1 LITAPHDPA
10 NREPDIYPPPPP
22 TRVRRLAATVA
33 AAGAVLCGRLLIAI
47 GLRHAHEGWRRT
59 VGILLRGESTR
70 FALSAFALRVPQ
82 PRATDDPAL
91 QLTTAEGLLS
101 FLAGEPDA
109 HFSLVWRHPVTL
121 RKKIAHVDLVI
132 LSFSSDG
139 TLESLIPLLGK
150 DGPAAPANALCA
162 HVHAAI
168 VAAYNR
174 TIGQAEAVRARRLV
188 AALRAAIEHGD
199 AARRQDAL
207 RYADRLLAASCLSF
221 EEPSGVDEAR
231 FRPPAFASRRG
242 LGHGYLSWIARTDA
256 ARGSVDLWVS
266 AHHVGLDGVPLQDL
280 LNRLESRW
288 GVVEATAFPEARGGS
303 AFHGPEPCHVPGERP
318 VDHLITF
325 VDLSPLVGLR
335 KQLNARHASQTGGA
349 ITFGAVLG
357 WLLSQEPE
365 FSGVRI
371 ASTVDVRASSG
382 YERDVDVVALRAA
395 DYATGEGPWGGFVE
409 YAREFNRLIAAAR
422 RRASPVR
429 VGMQTAGLIPAWAHA
444 TLVRADPASLDETF
458 GTLCVTIVR
467 DARVFVAPMTDIAL
481 RHGFFAIG
489 SISLPTASG
498 ARVACVSIKGDA
510 GCIAGY
516 PQLLQRVVERAEVA
530 ARAQV

>member
-1 LITAPHDPA
+1 LTTALHDLGD
-10 NREPDIYPPPPP
+10 REPDIYPPPPP
-22 TRVRRLAATVA
+22 TRVTRLAAT
-33 AAGAVLCGRLLIAI
+33 AAGFAAVLGGKLLIAI

-70 FALSAFALRVPQ
+70 FALSAFALNVPQ
-82 PRATDDPAL
+82 PHATDDPTL
-91 QLTTAEGLLS
+91 QMTTAEGLLS

-109 HFSLVWRHPVTL
+109 HFSLEWRHPVTV
-121 RKKIAHVDLVI
+121 RKRIPHVDLVI
-132 LSFSSDG
+132 LSFGPDG
-139 TLESLIPLLGK
+139 ALESLVPLLGK
-150 DGPAAPANALCA
+150 DGPAAPANAVRA

-168 VAAYNR
+168 VAGYNR
-174 TIGQAEAVRARRLV
+174 TIRQPEAVRARRLR
-188 AALRAAIEHGD
+188 AALRAAIQHGD
-199 AARRQDAL
+199 AAGRQDAL
-207 RYADRLLAASCLSF
+207 RYADRVLAASCLSF
-221 EEPSGVDEAR
+221 ELSAADEAR
-231 FRPPAFASRRG
+231 FRPPAFAARRTLG
-242 LGHGYLSWIARTDA
+242 LGYLSWIARTDA

-280 LNRLESRW
+280 LNRLETRW
-288 GVVEATAFPEARGGS
+288 GVVEVTAFPEARCGS
-303 AFHGPEPCHVPGERP
+303 AYHGPESCPVTGERP

-325 VDLSPLVGLR
+325 VDLLPLIVLR
-335 KQLNARHASQTGGA
+335 RQLNARHARQTGGA
-349 ITFGAVLG
+349 ITFGAVFG

-371 ASTVDVRASSG
+371 ASTVDVRASSR
-382 YERDVDVVALRAA
+382 YERDVDVVSLRAA
-395 DYATGEGPWGGFVE
+395 DYATGEAPWSGFVE

-422 RRASPVR
+422 VRTSPVR
-429 VGMQTAGLIPAWAHA
+429 LGMQTAGLMPAWAHA

-467 DARVFVAPMTDIAL
+467 DARVFVAPMTDIGL

-498 ARVACVSIKGDA
+498 ARVACVSIKGEA
-510 GCIAGY
+510 GRIAGY
-516 PQLLQRVVERAEVA
+516 PDILQRVIHRAEVA